1 MNTTVNVNL
10 AGQHFYFDQDS
21 KVKLEIYFE
30 EIKSYFTDESFL
42 HELMTD
48 IETRI
53 AELLN
58 DIIVDSQQVVTIQHT
73 EKVMEVMGEANSFK
87 IDDDKTQK
95 KTETKALRKL
105 FRDPDDRFL
114 GGVASGVSN
123 YFGLQVKWVRLI
135 WLLLGLF
142 SWGGFSILYIA
153 LWIFMPLA
161 KTTSEK
167 FMMKGQA
174 ISLSNLEKKIKEEFE
189 EVADHIKNTNYQKA
203 KRKIKSK
210 TARFFNAVAEILV
223 SIFHLLL
230 KFLGIVMVSAAGIS
244 LFIIF
249 TLMFSIGLYEVFDI
263 ALGSPYW
270 PPIDIIHTSVSIW
283 QTLFI
288 GLVLAAVPIV
298 YVFLIGRFFVTKTS
312 IGGTATHLIL
322 MGIWWF
328 AVLLSI
334 FFGFRFADGMVNFL

>member
-10 AGQHFYFDQDS
+10 ARQHFYFDQAS
-21 KVKLEIYFE
+21 KVKLEVYFE
-30 EIKSYFTDESFL
+30 EIKSYFTDDSFL
-42 HELMTD
+42 EELMTD
-48 IETRI
+48 VEGRI

-58 DIIVDSQQVVTIQHT
+58 EIIVDSQQVVTIQHI
-73 EKVMEVMGEANSFK
+73 EKVIEVMGEPNSFK
-87 IDDDKTQK
+87 IDDEKAQNK
-95 KTETKALRKL
+95 AETKAVRKL

-114 GGVASGVSN
+114 GGVASGVSH
-123 YFGLQVKWVRLI
+123 YFSLQVKWVRLI

-153 LWIFMPLA
+153 LWIFVPLA

-174 ISLSNLEKKIKEEFE
+174 INLSNLEKKIKDEFE
-189 EVADHIKNTNYQKA
+189 EVANQIKNTDYLKA
-203 KRKIKSK
+203 KRKLKSN
-210 TARFFNAVAEILV
+210 TARFFNAAAEILV

-230 KFLGIVMVSAAGIS
+230 KFLGIVMVISASVS

-263 ALGSPYW
+263 ALGTPYW
-270 PPIDIIHTSVSIW
+270 PPIDIIHTGVSLW
-283 QTLFI
+283 QTAFV
-288 GLVLAAVPIV
+288 GLVLGAVPIV
-298 YVFLIGRFFVTKTS
+298 YVFLIGRFFITKTS

-322 MGIWWF
+322 LGVWWF
-328 AVLLSI
+328 AVLLTI
-334 FFGFRFADGMVNFL
+334 FLSFRFADGVVNFL

>member
-1 MNTTVNVNL
+1 
-10 AGQHFYFDQDS
+10 
-21 KVKLEIYFE
+21 
-30 EIKSYFTDESFL
+30 
-42 HELMTD
+42 
-48 IETRI
+48 
-53 AELLN
+53 
-58 DIIVDSQQVVTIQHT
+58 
-73 EKVMEVMGEANSFK
+73 
-87 IDDDKTQK
+87 
-95 KTETKALRKL
+95 
-105 FRDPDDRFL
+105 
-114 GGVASGVSN
+114 
-123 YFGLQVKWVRLI
+123 
-135 WLLLGLF
+135 
-142 SWGGFSILYIA
+142 
-153 LWIFMPLA
+153 MPLA

-203 KRKIKSK
+203 KNKIKSK
-210 TARFFNAVAEILV
+210 TARFLNAVAEILV

-270 PPIDIIHTSVSIW
+270 PPIDIIHTGVSIW

>member
-10 AGQHFYFDQDS
+10 ARQHFYFDQAS
-21 KVKLEIYFE
+21 KVKLEVYFE
-30 EIKSYFTDESFL
+30 EIKSYFTNDSFL
-42 HELMTD
+42 EELMTD
-48 IETRI
+48 VEARI

-58 DIIVDSQQVVTIQHT
+58 EIIVDSQQVVTIQHI
-73 EKVMEVMGEANSFK
+73 EKVIEVMGEPNSFK
-87 IDDDKTQK
+87 IDDEKAQNK
-95 KTETKALRKL
+95 AETKAVRKL

-114 GGVASGVSN
+114 GGVASGVSH
-123 YFGLQVKWVRLI
+123 YFSLQVKWVRLI

-174 ISLSNLEKKIKEEFE
+174 INLSNLEKKIKDEFE
-189 EVADHIKNTNYQKA
+189 EVANQIKNTDYLKA
-203 KRKIKSK
+203 KRKLKSN
-210 TARFFNAVAEILV
+210 TARFFNAAAEILV

-230 KFLGIVMVSAAGIS
+230 KFLGIVMVISASVS

-263 ALGSPYW
+263 ALGTPYW
-270 PPIDIIHTSVSIW
+270 PPIDIIHTGVSLW
-283 QTLFI
+283 QTAFV
-288 GLVLAAVPIV
+288 GLVLGAVPIV
-298 YVFLIGRFFVTKTS
+298 YVFLIGRFFITKTS

-322 MGIWWF
+322 LGVWWF
-328 AVLLSI
+328 AVLLTI
-334 FFGFRFADGMVNFL
+334 FLSFRFADGVVNFL

>member
-10 AGQHFYFDQDS
+10 ARQHFYFDQAS
-21 KVKLEIYFE
+21 KVKLEVYFE
-30 EIKSYFTDESFL
+30 EIKSYLTDDSFL
-42 HELMTD
+42 EELMTD
-48 IETRI
+48 VEARI

-58 DIIVDSQQVVTIQHT
+58 EIIVDSQQVVTIQHIG
-73 EKVMEVMGEANSFK
+73 KVIEVMGEPNSFK
-87 IDDDKTQK
+87 IDDEKAQNK
-95 KTETKALRKL
+95 AETKAVRKL

-114 GGVASGVSN
+114 GGVASGVSH
-123 YFGLQVKWVRLI
+123 YFSLQVKWVRLI

-153 LWIFMPLA
+153 LWIFVPLA

-174 ISLSNLEKKIKEEFE
+174 INLSNLEKKIKDEFE
-189 EVADHIKNTNYQKA
+189 EVANQIKNTDYLKA
-203 KRKIKSK
+203 KRKLKSN
-210 TARFFNAVAEILV
+210 TARFFNAAAEILV

-230 KFLGIVMVSAAGIS
+230 KFLGIVMVISASVS

-263 ALGSPYW
+263 ALGTPYW
-270 PPIDIIHTSVSIW
+270 PPIDIIHTGVSLW
-283 QTLFI
+283 QTAFV
-288 GLVLAAVPIV
+288 GLVLGAVPIV
-298 YVFLIGRFFVTKTS
+298 YVFLIGRFFITKTS

-322 MGIWWF
+322 LGVWWF
-328 AVLLSI
+328 AVLLTI
-334 FFGFRFADGMVNFL
+334 FLSFRFADGVVNFL

>member
-10 AGQHFYFDQDS
+10 ARQHFYFDQAS
-21 KVKLEIYFE
+21 KVKLEVYFE
-30 EIKSYFTDESFL
+30 EIKSYFTNDSFL
-42 HELMTD
+42 EELMTD
-48 IETRI
+48 VEARI

-58 DIIVDSQQVVTIQHT
+58 EIIVDSQQVVTIQHI
-73 EKVMEVMGEANSFK
+73 EKVIEVMGEPNSFK
-87 IDDDKTQK
+87 IDDEKAQNK
-95 KTETKALRKL
+95 AETKAVRKL

-114 GGVASGVSN
+114 GGVASGVSH
-123 YFGLQVKWVRLI
+123 YFSLQVKWVRLI

-153 LWIFMPLA
+153 LWIFVPLA

-174 ISLSNLEKKIKEEFE
+174 INLSNLEKKIKDEFE
-189 EVADHIKNTNYQKA
+189 EVANQIKNTDYLKA
-203 KRKIKSK
+203 KRKLKSN
-210 TARFFNAVAEILV
+210 TARFFNTAAEILV

-230 KFLGIVMVSAAGIS
+230 KFLGIVMVISASVS

-263 ALGSPYW
+263 ALGTPYW
-270 PPIDIIHTSVSIW
+270 PPIDIIHTGVSLW
-283 QTLFI
+283 QTAFV
-288 GLVLAAVPIV
+288 GLVLGAVPIV
-298 YVFLIGRFFVTKTS
+298 YVFLIGRFFITKTS

-322 MGIWWF
+322 LGVWWF
-328 AVLLSI
+328 AVLLTI
-334 FFGFRFADGMVNFL
+334 FLSFRFADGVVNFL

>member
-1 MNTTVNVNL
+1 
-10 AGQHFYFDQDS
+10 
-21 KVKLEIYFE
+21 
-30 EIKSYFTDESFL
+30 
-42 HELMTD
+42 
-48 IETRI
+48 
-53 AELLN
+53 
-58 DIIVDSQQVVTIQHT
+58 
-73 EKVMEVMGEANSFK
+73 
-87 IDDDKTQK
+87 
-95 KTETKALRKL
+95 
-105 FRDPDDRFL
+105 
-114 GGVASGVSN
+114 
-123 YFGLQVKWVRLI
+123 
-135 WLLLGLF
+135 
-142 SWGGFSILYIA
+142 
-153 LWIFMPLA
+153 MPLA

-189 EVADHIKNTNYQKA
+189 EVADQIKNADYQKA

-270 PPIDIIHTSVSIW
+270 PPIDIIHTGVSIW

>member
-1 MNTTVNVNL
+1 
-10 AGQHFYFDQDS
+10 
-21 KVKLEIYFE
+21 
-30 EIKSYFTDESFL
+30 
-42 HELMTD
+42 MTD

-123 YFGLQVKWVRLI
+123 YFRLQVKWVRLI

-174 ISLSNLEKKIKEEFE
+174 ISLSNLEKKIKE

-270 PPIDIIHTSVSIW
+270 PPIDIIHTGVSIW

-298 YVFLIGRFFVTKTS
+298 YVFLIG
-312 IGGTATHLIL
+312 
-322 MGIWWF
+322 
-328 AVLLSI
+328 
-334 FFGFRFADGMVNFL
+334 

>member
-10 AGQHFYFDQDS
+10 ARQHFYFDQAS
-21 KVKLEIYFE
+21 KVKLEVYFE
-30 EIKSYFTDESFL
+30 EIKSYFTDDSFL
-42 HELMTD
+42 EELMTD
-48 IETRI
+48 VEGRI

-58 DIIVDSQQVVTIQHT
+58 EIIVDSQQVVTIQHI
-73 EKVMEVMGEANSFK
+73 EKVIEVMGEPNSFK
-87 IDDDKTQK
+87 IDDEKAQNK
-95 KTETKALRKL
+95 AETKAVRKL

-114 GGVASGVSN
+114 GGVASGVSH
-123 YFGLQVKWVRLI
+123 YFSLQVKWVRLI

-153 LWIFMPLA
+153 LWIFVPLA

-174 ISLSNLEKKIKEEFE
+174 INLSNLEKKIKDEFE
-189 EVADHIKNTNYQKA
+189 EVANQIKNTDYLKA
-203 KRKIKSK
+203 KRKLKSN
-210 TARFFNAVAEILV
+210 TARFFNTAAEILV

-230 KFLGIVMVSAAGIS
+230 KFLGIVMVISASVS

-263 ALGSPYW
+263 ALGTPYW
-270 PPIDIIHTSVSIW
+270 PPIDIIHTGVSLW
-283 QTLFI
+283 QTAFV
-288 GLVLAAVPIV
+288 GLVLGAVPIV
-298 YVFLIGRFFVTKTS
+298 YVFLIGRFFITKTS

-322 MGIWWF
+322 LGVWWF
-328 AVLLSI
+328 AVLLTI
-334 FFGFRFADGMVNFL
+334 FLSFRFADGVVNFL